1 MDILVP
7 IDGSECS
14 FRALDF
20 AIEFARRFEGSLH
33 VVHISDSETDAT
45 DDILERARE
54 QLREEGVP
62 GEPEVSTNVDLAFRP
77 AEQIGEDILDLVS
90 ERGYDHVIMGHH
102 GAGTVER
109 MMVGSAAHTVIEE
122 ESVAVTIVP

>member
-1 MDILVP
+1 MDVLVP

-20 AIEFARRFEGSLH
+20 AIEFTRRFEGSLH

-45 DDILERARE
+45 DDIVERARE
-54 QLREEGVP
+54 RLREDGIA
-62 GEPEVSTNVDLAFRP
+62 GEPEVSTDVDLAFRP
-77 AEQIGEDILDLVS
+77 AERVGEDILELVA

-102 GAGTVER
+102 GGGTVER